1 MNFKINFENKENFK
15 FLILIILYLFFF
27 YFFIFKNF
35 NLYFELKENINREE
49 INIEKLSYEKFELEK
64 ILKNKRENIDK
75 FNKKLEKIKDFQN
88 DKKEFLN
95 FSETFEYLNMLIN
108 KNNLYLDN
116 IGRLNDNENFI
127 SINMKIYGDENDI
140 LKFLSDLEESEYS
153 FKLSQSYFKMNKF
166 NEFVSITFS
175 ALTKLKKDFE
185 KIDISSERQEHIF
198 IKKNTKNLSFFRI
211 GNKKIYKSYKSL
223 ETLSNNKETKNKST
237 TLNNKKMEGEL

>member
-49 INIEKLSYEKFELEK
+49 INIKKLSYEKFELEK
-64 ILKNKRENIDK
+64 VIKNKRENIDK
-75 FNKKLEKIKDFQN
+75 LNEKLEKIKDFQN

-116 IGRLNDNENFI
+116 IGRLNNNENFI
-127 SINMKIYGDENDI
+127 SINMKVYGDENDI
-140 LKFLSDLEESEYS
+140 LEFLSDLEKSEYI
-153 FKLSQSYFKMNKF
+153 FKLSQSYFKMDKF

-175 ALTKLKKDFE
+175 ALTKLKEEFE
-185 KIDISSERQEHIF
+185 KININPERQENIF
-198 IKKNTKNLSFFRI
+198 IKKNSKNLSFIRI
-211 GNKKIYKSYKSL
+211 GNKKIYKSFDTISD
-223 ETLSNNKETKNKST
+223 NKETKNKST

>member
-49 INIEKLSYEKFELEK
+49 INIKKLSYEKFELEK
-64 ILKNKRENIDK
+64 VIKNKRENIDK
-75 FNKKLEKIKDFQN
+75 LNEKLEKIKDFQN
-88 DKKEFLN
+88 NKQEFLN

-116 IGRLNDNENFI
+116 IGRLSDNENFI
-127 SINMKIYGDENDI
+127 SINMKVYGDENDI
-140 LKFLSDLEESEYS
+140 LEFLSDLEKSEYI
-153 FKLSQSYFKMNKF
+153 FKLSQSYFKMDKF

-175 ALTKLKKDFE
+175 ALTKLKKEFE
-185 KIDISSERQEHIF
+185 KININPERQENIF
-198 IKKNTKNLSFFRI
+198 IKKNSKNLSFIRI
-211 GNKKIYKSYKSL
+211 GDKKIYKNYKSFD
-223 ETLSNNKETKNKST
+223 TVSDNKETKNKST